1 MGDFVSL
8 VRSKDSEVEINESIA
23 KALKLINF
31 KHEKSVNSVAIKP
44 NLCYYW
50 DASTGYTTDPRV
62 VAAIIDWV
70 REAYGKD
77 VNIRVVESDATA
89 MQTKYAFTILGY
101 TKLAEEKQVEL
112 FNLSEDSLGE
122 ETVEVNGHQITF
134 KIPRF
139 LLEADLFINVPKLK
153 VMRTTRITCALKNT
167 FGCIGYPRKI
177 SYHPLLKE
185 TIVGIN
191 KTLHPHLTVV
201 DGLVALGRFPVKL
214 GLIMASRDPFS
225 IDWIASQILGYNP
238 RRVGF
243 LKIAI
248 KQKIWS
254 PKGINICGEKSIE
267 TIARN
272 FPKEKIL
279 SSTSW
284 DLKLKLLKAYW
295 KLVGDVAP
303 YLFEGL

>member
-8 VRSKDSEVEINESIA
+8 VRSQDSEAEIDESIF
-23 KALKLINF
+23 KALKLIKF
-31 KHEKSVNSVAIKP
+31 KHEKSINSVAIKP

-70 REAYGKD
+70 REIHGKD
-77 VNIRVVESDATA
+77 VNIRIVESDATA
-89 MQTKYAFTILGY
+89 MRTKYAFTILGY
-101 TKLAEEKQVEL
+101 RKLAEEKQVEL
-112 FNLSEDSLGE
+112 FNLSEDFLSE

-134 KIPRF
+134 KIPKF

-153 VMRTTRITCALKNT
+153 VMRATRITCALKNI
-167 FGCIGYPRKI
+167 FGCIGHPKKI
-177 SYHPLLKE
+177 VYHPFLNE
-185 TIVGIN
+185 TIIGIN

-243 LKIAI
+243 LKLAI
-248 KQKIWS
+248 EQKIWS
-254 PKGINICGEKSIE
+254 PKGVSIYGEKSIE
-267 TIARN
+267 TIRRN
-272 FPKEKIL
+272 FPKKKIH

-284 DLKLKLLKAYW
+284 DLQLKLLKAYW

-303 YLFEGL
+303 SIFEEL